1 MLGVLPLSELKEQR
15 EDSHPQTPRTT
26 SNAGTRCCFCTGQS
40 LSLLLY
46 SIVYG
51 INQERNVFTQTRQLY
66 ISIFTILKESYTS
79 LQALYAGQY
88 QSGTLATKHLSAG
101 YPPGEEPTWASM
113 TRLGCP
119 SLGLSSGK
127 QPAYE
132 DPLGPILIRISSKW
146 QASITSLI
154 KIQCAY

>member
-119 SLGLSSGK
+119 SLGLSSGR

-132 DPLGPILIRISSKW
+132 DPLGPILIRISSNW